1 MQESKNPSD
10 AARPILPNG
19 AAAKENNM
27 TVYNPNFLNPKEIFN
42 VTEQGHLY
50 SLSKSLPLSVLLSS
64 PRNIEE
70 IGIDFVHSSA
80 QLEGNTYDKHDTLTL
95 FKMGQTAGGKLF
107 SDAVML
113 LNLRK
118 SYQYLLSHLNDNK
131 LNLKDFIKDTH
142 SLVSK
147 DLLPV
152 QEQGTVRQ
160 GSVGIGGT
168 SYTPLSNPERLN
180 TELDYLIS
188 VGSKISNPF
197 DKALYFHNNLAYLQY
212 FRDCN
217 KRTARNTMAF
227 TLMNADLFPCVF
239 WQDSYR
245 DYSDAVVD
253 YYERGDY
260 QVSKDYFIYVYE
272 RTVERYQPKP
282 DPEFTRN
289 FEPAVG

>member
-1 MQESKNPSD
+1 
-10 AARPILPNG
+10 
-19 AAAKENNM
+19 M
-27 TVYNPNFLNPKEIFN
+27 TTYNPDFLNPKEIF
-42 VTEQGHLY
+42 TGAEQGHLY
-50 SLSKSLPLSVLLSS
+50 RLSKRLPLSILLSC

-118 SYQYLLSHLNDNK
+118 SYQYLLASLNDADIH
-131 LNLKDFIKDTH
+131 LKDFIKDSH
-142 SLVSK
+142 ALIAK

-168 SYTPLSNPERLN
+168 AYTPLSSPDRLN

-197 DKALYFHNNLAYLQY
+197 DKALYFHNNLAYLQF

-227 TLMNADLFPCVF
+227 MLMNAGLFPCVF
-239 WQDSYR
+239 WEDSYR
-245 DYSDAVVD
+245 DYSDAVVN
-253 YYERGDY
+253 YYDTGDY
-260 QVSKDYFIYVYE
+260 QSSKDYFIHIYE
-272 RTVERYQPKP
+272 RTVERYEPKP
-282 DPEFTRN
+282 DPEFTRTL
-289 FEPAVG
+289 EPTMG